1 MYRSQN
7 GSRAAYERA
16 FKATV
21 AAFVAGG
28 MTPQQAMQQA
38 ANGVLTQ
45 SYLKLIQP
53 LNTTTNVF
61 QFPVLKNEAIN
72 GIGQRADEKR
82 LNQQDSFFITDL
94 AFYVSLGSSATATN
108 LIPKTYPS
116 PFVFVTT
123 GAAVAMYQIYAGSLQ
138 FVINQSVI
146 GPGFDMTNFL
156 QVPQTQQNATAAS
169 GVNNDEFD
177 PSQVYLMEPN
187 INLVGTK
194 NNQLQIVL
202 PQSMAAADAN
212 LFGVWYIRGIQAQN
226 VTLMS

>member
-7 GSRAAYERA
+7 GSRAAFERA

-21 AAFVAGG
+21 QAFVLGG
-28 MTPQQAMQQA
+28 MTQEQAQAQA

-61 QFPVLKNEAIN
+61 QFPVLKNEAVN
-72 GIGQRADEKR
+72 GLGQRADEKR
-82 LNQQDSFFITDL
+82 LNQQDTFFITDL
-94 AFYVSLGSSATATN
+94 AFYVALGASATATN

-116 PFVFVTT
+116 PFVFVTST
-123 GAAVAMYQIYAGSLQ
+123 AAVQMYQIYAGRLE
-138 FVINQSVI
+138 FTINQSVI

-156 QVPQTQQNATAAS
+156 QIPQTQQNAAAAS

-194 NNQLQIVL
+194 NNSLQMVL
-202 PQSMAAADAN
+202 PQAMTAADAN